1 MGFITI
7 SGDSDGDL
15 HTADLHNKKFGAVA
29 SVLNGNIEHD
39 NLKYPNSEFLLTA
52 HANYNGDGW
61 VRYPTLTSG
70 VPAGTAATNTA
81 SHIHAPLGSV
91 IRIPFAGTFTDNVT
105 VSVVTQSAF
114 SAGDNL
120 AFLLQKSSSLNG
132 TYSQIGSTTNNDCQS
147 ASSNFEV
154 ITITGTS
161 GQSVAA
167 GDYIRVIVQ
176 NAASNPTYPP
186 SLNVTARM
194 KTEHV

>member
-15 HTADLHNKKFGAVA
+15 HTADLHNKKFGAIA

-39 NLKYPNSEFLLTA
+39 NLKYPSSEFLLTA

-61 VRYPTLTSG
+61 VRFATLTSG
-70 VPAGTAATNTA
+70 VPVGTAATNTA

-91 IRIPFAGTFTDNVT
+91 IRVPFA
-105 VSVVTQSAF
+105 VVTQSAF

-120 AFLLQKSSSLNG
+120 SFMLQKSSSLNG
-132 TYSQIGSTTNNDCQS
+132 TYSTIASVNNDCQS
-147 ASSNFEV
+147 ASHDFEV

-167 GDYIRVIVQ
+167 GDYIRLLVQ
-176 NAASNPTYPP
+176 NAAANPTYPP
-186 SLNVTARM
+186 SLNMTARM